1 MDRIKAFLKVI
12 FTYGLVVGLFAF
24 GIFWLFKNPIYNPI
38 GPQMQPPVSQIDVKF
53 KDVVVRGRKNGIA
66 YWSLKA
72 KTVES
77 ERGTSRVFFKDNPTG
92 EFYNLKDWS
101 KNIEN
106 DNDSANSTK
115 KDRNRT
121 FTWKAESAECNI
133 DTEDLILKNKVRVK
147 TDDNDTVETDEL
159 IWLNTQEKVIS
170 NKRTKILASK
180 GSPEIKADHVEG
192 NVKLDLLALKGN
204 VEITTD
210 ITEEQQL

>member
-1 MDRIKAFLKVI
+1 MERIKNFFKIL
-12 FTYGLVVGLFAF
+12 FTYGLIVALFAV

-38 GPQMQPPVSQIDVKF
+38 GPQMQPPVSQIDLKF
-53 KDVVVRGRKNGIA
+53 KDVMVRGRKNGIA
-66 YWSLKA
+66 YWSLNA

-101 KNIEN
+101 KKLET
-106 DNDSANSTK
+106 DNTANSPQK
-115 KDRNRT
+115 ERNRT
-121 FTWKAESAECNI
+121 FTWSSESAECNI
-133 DTEDLILKNKVRVK
+133 DTEDLVLKNKVRIK

-170 NKRTKILASK
+170 DKRTKILSSK
-180 GSPEIKADHVEG
+180 GSPEINADHLEG
-192 NVKLDLLALKGN
+192 NVKLDFLDLKGH
-204 VEITTD
+204 VEIITD

>member
-12 FTYGLVVGLFAF
+12 FTYGLIVGLFAL
-24 GIFWLFKNPIYNPI
+24 GILWLFKNPIYNPI
-38 GPQMQPPVSQIDVKF
+38 GPQMQQPVSQIDVKF

-77 ERGTSRVFFKDNPTG
+77 EKGTSRVFFKDNPTG

-101 KNIEN
+101 KEL
-106 DNDSANSTK
+106 DNSTTTNNNQTEK
-115 KDRNRT
+115 NRT

-133 DTEDLILKNKVRVK
+133 DTEDLILKNKVKVK

-159 IWLNTQEKVIS
+159 IWLNAEEKVIS
-170 NKRTKILASK
+170 NKRTKY
-180 GSPEIKADHVEG
+180 
-192 NVKLDLLALKGN
+192 
-204 VEITTD
+204 
-210 ITEEQQL
+210 

>member
-1 MDRIKAFLKVI
+1 MERIKNFFKIL
-12 FTYGLVVGLFAF
+12 FTYGLIVALFAV

-38 GPQMQPPVSQIDVKF
+38 GPQMQPPVSQIDLKF
-53 KDVVVRGRKNGIA
+53 KDVMVRGRKNGIA
-66 YWSLKA
+66 YWSLNA

-101 KNIEN
+101 KNLET
-106 DNDSANSTK
+106 DNTANSPQK
-115 KDRNRT
+115 ERNRT
-121 FTWKAESAECNI
+121 FTWSSESAECNI
-133 DTEDLILKNKVRVK
+133 DTEDLVLKNKVRIK

-170 NKRTKILASK
+170 DKRTKILSSK
-180 GSPEIKADHVEG
+180 GSPEINADHLEG
-192 NVKLDLLALKGN
+192 NVKLDLLDLKGH
-204 VEITTD
+204 VEIITD